1 MMKKMMIVALMA
13 AAASTAFAGDS
24 DALKSILK
32 TKSYAEAASLVSSSL
47 SQLASPAEKAK
58 AYNKL
63 VDLAIDKVA
72 KEQGTIT
79 SNQMAEQYGQ
89 GKVEPYDTAGF
100 YDAVLN
106 AFKAAE
112 ECEKYDI
119 MPNEKGKV
127 KPAFHNKNVQR
138 LLGYRP
144 RLIDGGI
151 YYQNFDMKKAFA
163 QLAEYVDSH
172 NSSLFAEEIAKT
184 PDENYTNMAY
194 YAARFAYQNKD
205 YDNVAVY
212 ANIAG
217 QDEKLASDATV
228 LKLAAMQQEIRT
240 REDSLNY
247 VKRLETDY
255 AANPSNEMVL
265 GTLLSMYA
273 SLNMNNEMNSLIEKT
288 LAADPSNYTA
298 WAMKGQNAMFAEQWD
313 EAISCFEKALE
324 KQPESAVALSMLGAS
339 LINKGAQAQER
350 AAGRNGMIPSTAK
363 DQIRPFYDRAKECLE
378 KAKAADPTE
387 QTSKWSYALDR
398 CNYLLDSLK

>member
-24 DALKSILK
+24 DVLKSILK